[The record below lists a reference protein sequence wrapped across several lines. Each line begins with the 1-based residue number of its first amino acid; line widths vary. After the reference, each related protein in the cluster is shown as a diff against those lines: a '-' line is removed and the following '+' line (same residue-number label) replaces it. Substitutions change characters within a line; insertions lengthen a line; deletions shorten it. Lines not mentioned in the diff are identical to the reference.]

1 MLFISPFFGVLFGYF
16 IFIISFLIPSSLF
29 HNLVGENNYGFLSI
43 ESLFFVTFCVLSFVI
58 GLHSYN
64 MIPRKKTVYIDKP
77 YRVTS
82 PKAMIFLLLLLN
94 ITMFFIV
101 YLIVRNNAG
110 LISAVLYYSGGVKS
124 LKSEMDLSG
133 TYASVSSAIYGLST
147 WCLYVYF
154 KLRDTLAK
162 WNRRFI
168 LFLIIILYALL
179 IFKTLLLLARFELM
193 PLLVSFIVVYLWSK
207 YNEGKSAKVFIMLIV
222 FFISIVTIF
231 YIISKLRNTEGNSYD
246 SWVSFFGYIFVPYS
260 HLGALLSGQLK
271 YLDPGFGYYAVNFL
285 NSLPVIGDYMTRSFF
300 SWPDSYIVWQR
311 EFQDTWQA
319 GLNGDLIWITAF
331 GYLWV
336 SLKLATPLYMF
347 INGILVQA
355 AWNGFKKGK
364 LLGIIFY
371 PWCFFCVLF
380 WFGMN
385 MISFRTTLYLMIS
398 AIFIYFFSFLQKKIT
413 Y

>member
-1 MLFISPFFGVLFGYF
+1 
-16 IFIISFLIPSSLF
+16 
-29 HNLVGENNYGFLSI
+29 
-43 ESLFFVTFCVLSFVI
+43 
-58 GLHSYN
+58 
-64 MIPRKKTVYIDKP
+64 
-77 YRVTS
+77 
-82 PKAMIFLLLLLN
+82 
-94 ITMFFIV
+94 
-101 YLIVRNNAG
+101 
-110 LISAVLYYSGGVKS
+110 
-124 LKSEMDLSG
+124 
-133 TYASVSSAIYGLST
+133 
-147 WCLYVYF
+147 
-154 KLRDTLAK
+154 
-162 WNRRFI
+162 
-168 LFLIIILYALL
+168 
-179 IFKTLLLLARFELM
+179 
-193 PLLVSFIVVYLWSK
+193 
-207 YNEGKSAKVFIMLIV
+207 
-222 FFISIVTIF
+222 
-231 YIISKLRNTEGNSYD
+231 GNSYD

-385 MISFRTTLYLMIS
+385 MISFRTTLY
-398 AIFIYFFSFLQKKIT
+398 
-413 Y
+413 